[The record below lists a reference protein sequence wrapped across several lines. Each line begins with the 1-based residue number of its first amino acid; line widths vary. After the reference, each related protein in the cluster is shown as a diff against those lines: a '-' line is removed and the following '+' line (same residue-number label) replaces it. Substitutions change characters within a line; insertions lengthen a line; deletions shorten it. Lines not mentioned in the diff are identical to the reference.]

1 MKSFYKDFGLLKKP
15 DKKRLNKQELYLL
28 YKRPQRDKG
37 ANAPSY
43 NNTYSKDVDHQAD
56 LLFLPNDNGYRYAL
70 VVTDLATRL
79 SDAEPLKSKDT
90 HKVAKGFERIYNR
103 KILDKPPPSVIRG
116 QPTTYVVQKIIGKK
130 KVKGKIYYR
139 VKWKGYPDSE
149 ATWEPRKNLIEDV
162 PILVNEYENDIK
174 RK

>member
-79 SDAEPLKSKDT
+79 SDAEPS
-90 HKVAKGFERIYNR
+90 
-103 KILDKPPPSVIRG
+103 
-116 QPTTYVVQKIIGKK
+116 TYIVQKIIGKK
-130 KVKGKIYYR
+130 KIKGKIYYR
-139 VKWKGYPDSE
+139 VKWKGYPESD
-149 ATWEPRKNLIEDV
+149 ATWESRKNLIEDV